1 MSSSAPTKSSAR
13 LLSSNPTPLTVALAL
28 AFPLVL
34 GAAAP
39 SAQAQNF
46 WTGANGNDFSQ
57 AGNWQGPLSTYDWVS
72 NSSLA
77 TDPNIINA
85 PGDGRLAPVWDNSN
99 TVQLDSYLGIGSG
112 AGAQGELAMKVDL
125 SRAELRSY
133 MVDFGQTPYG
143 LVVGEKQGRGTLA
156 ITVDGNMLGGI
167 AHELYFGLSTSNV
180 AVGLEGSGTVDLV
193 GQGKQGGFGREAIWP
208 LDPFIVPRMAPQL
221 AVGVG
226 ATGQG
231 TVNIQQ
237 ARMSFSRTPYHG
249 GEQLW
254 PVEPA
259 VLVGDQGG
267 QGDIH
272 VMGGGK
278 LSGGNAEYYE
288 YKEDNPQLPSDR
300 VAIGR
305 GAGSSG
311 TVSVDASSLLSFSLG
326 TQVGVQGGSGAIEL
340 MGVGKF
346 DMGRYQR
353 SFTSACT
360 LPLEA
365 RHALSV
371 GVTGKGR
378 VAING
383 ASGAAHILGQGS
395 QNEYYYDPNDPYA
408 TSSLIQGVV
417 LKRQDFGRMLVGSQ
431 GVLTVADQGVLGL
444 GAAIAAQVL
453 EYDQQ
458 GNPSDRVQKNLFFDG
473 YGQAD
478 VQGGTIV
485 LGQEGVATAA
495 GSVLAASVNLKDAA
509 SKLVFNHTDKVTFAV
524 PLQGAGRIVQ
534 MAGTTTIDNLG
545 WVPDLSQA
553 VLDQNGSLPQGSTW
567 SQLWAFDPVC
577 GLPELPGDQSAFAGT
592 VAVEGGTLQLPI
604 PNLMPAASAYEINA
618 GAKLVMGSTQEQ
630 ALGNVN
636 LLAGGVIDMSGVA
649 QASSKNASQE
659 GSTTRATNPVPLPSV
674 AVAGDLLKAK
684 DWAGGGTVQLDTE
697 LGDDTS
703 PSDLIEVAGDISGT
717 TTLKINNLNGQ
728 GGNTANGILVV
739 KAAKANAP
747 QSFVLDGGRVVA
759 GTTSYVLQ
767 QKGFNWYLLK
777 SDPVLTTSDSVIS
790 QGEAVTVDVVAN
802 DATQSGSAVQLD
814 TSFALEPD
822 PSSAGTAAYADGK
835 IVFTPAAGFV
845 GQVRI
850 SYQARSA
857 NGETAIGELLVDV
870 QKAPVTDNPVS
881 TQPDQETSQGG
892 TVTIDVLANDTTA
905 DGTPPQLDTTFALI
919 LSDPASGT
927 VGYANGQI
935 EFTPNAGYSGTVEIT
950 YQARSAQGQVALGT
964 VTVTVDRQ
972 GGGGTGSGE
981 PKPVPVDAG
990 WMLGLLGA
998 ALAWLGRKR
1007 LPSR

>member
-1 MSSSAPTKSSAR
+1 MSSFVPTKTSAR
-13 LLSSNPTPLTVALAL
+13 LLSPNQTPLSLALAL
-28 AFPLVL
+28 AFPLAL

-46 WTGANGNDFSQ
+46 WTGANGDEFAQ
-57 AGNWQGPLSTYDWVS
+57 ADNWQGPLSTYDWVS

-85 PGDGRLAPVWDNSN
+85 PSDGSVAPVWDSTN

-112 AGAQGELAMKVDL
+112 AGAQGELAVKVEQ
-125 SRAELRSY
+125 SKFELRSY
-133 MVDFGQTPYG
+133 MVDFGQTSYG
-143 LVVGEKQGRGTLA
+143 LVVGDKQGKGALD
-156 ITVDGNMLGGI
+156 ITVDGQLSGGFS
-167 AHELYFGLSTSNV
+167 HELYFGLVTSNV
-180 AVGLEGSGTVDLV
+180 AVGLEGAGTVDLV
-193 GQGKQGGFGREAIWP
+193 GQGKQGGFARDSMLP
-208 LDPFIVPRMAPQL
+208 MDTSIVPGMAPQL

-237 ARMSFSRTPYHG
+237 ARMSFNRTPYHG
-249 GEQLW
+249 GKQLW

-267 QGDIH
+267 QGSIH
-272 VMGGGK
+272 VMGEGK

-288 YKEDNPQLPSDR
+288 YKEEDPQLPSDR

-311 TVSVDASSLLSFSLG
+311 TVSVEANSLLSFSLG

-353 SFTSACT
+353 GFTNACSP
-360 LPLEA
+360 PLEG

-371 GVTGKGR
+371 GVSGKGR
-378 VAING
+378 VAIDG
-383 ASGAAHILGQGS
+383 VSGAAHILGQGS
-395 QNEYYYDPNDPYA
+395 QNQYYYDPNDPYV
-408 TSSLIQGVV
+408 TNTLIQGLV

-431 GVLTVADQGVLGL
+431 GLLTVSDQGVLGL
-444 GAAIAAQVL
+444 GAGIAVNVPQ
-453 EYDQQ
+453 YDPQ
-458 GNPSDRVQKNLFFDG
+458 GNVNDYLQKNLFFDG
-473 YGQAD
+473 YGQAE

-485 LGQEGVATAA
+485 LGQEGAATAA
-495 GSVLAASVNLKDAA
+495 GSVLAASVNLQDAA
-509 SKLVFNHTDKVTFAV
+509 SKLVFNHTDKINFAV

-545 WVPDLSQA
+545 SVPDLSQA
-553 VLDQNGSLPQGSTW
+553 VLDQNGNLPQDSTW
-567 SQLWAFDPVC
+567 SDLWAFDPTC
-577 GLPELPGDQSAFAGT
+577 GLPALPGDQSAFAGT

-604 PNLMPAASAYEINA
+604 QNLMPAASAYEISA
-618 GAKLVMGSTQEQ
+618 GAKLVMGSTVEQ
-630 ALGNVN
+630 ALGNVR
-636 LLAGGVIDMSGVA
+636 LQAGGVIDMSGVA

-659 GSTTRATNPVPLPSV
+659 GSTTRAANPVPLPSV
-674 AVAGDLLKAK
+674 AAVGDLLKAK

-697 LGDDTS
+697 LGDDAS
-703 PSDLIEVAGDISGT
+703 PSDLIEVAGDISGI

-728 GGNTANGILVV
+728 GGNTTNGILVV

-790 QGEAVTVDVVAN
+790 HGGAVTVDVVAN
-802 DATQSGSAVQLD
+802 DTTQSGSPVQLD
-814 TSFALEPD
+814 TSFALVPD

-870 QKAPVTDNPVS
+870 QKAPVTENPVS
-881 TQPDQETSQGG
+881 TQPDQATSQGG